1 MNERRKGKEK
11 DERLFNGTAVNCTEK
26 CTKKKKHTK
35 EKERQEMT
43 LKKERDPVPKIDL

>member
-26 CTKKKKHTK
+26 CIKKRNTQRKKKD
-35 EKERQEMT
+35 
-43 LKKERDPVPKIDL
+43 KK